1 MHSIHSIKK
10 SLSILIRLALAFGI
24 IFYLLHKIDTR
35 ALAAILKESLHQG
48 GWLIAGII
56 LSYCSLH
63 TGMIRWKIILNA
75 QGLKMSWKRC
85 FGVYF
90 IGQFFNSFMFGSTG
104 GDLIRAFYAAKET
117 HHKKTEAVATVFI
130 DRTIGLLALYMIATA
145 MLIGR
150 ARFFLS
156 HQETHLPALI
166 MIGMIMA
173 AVLGLIVVF
182 NINRFNNWP
191 FVNKIK
197 QYPTLGRTI
206 KRLLIAIYL
215 YRRRTGVLVWTSI
228 LSLVLQALTIMQCYC
243 IGRCFQITLGLV
255 DYLTVV
261 PIIISISAIPIT
273 PGGLGIRE
281 GLAVTIFGAMAVS
294 SAQSLPLSL
303 MIYFIV
309 VAWGLVGGLI
319 FMGYSASSGHTV
331 HEEIIELEHE
341 TESENGEEGITSAHE

>member
-1 MHSIHSIKK
+1 M
-10 SLSILIRLALAFGI
+10 IRLALAFGI

-35 ALAAILKESLHQG
+35 ALATILKESLNHS

-56 LSYCSLH
+56 LSYCKLH
-63 TGMIRWKIILNA
+63 TSMIRWKIILNA

-85 FGVYF
+85 FGIYF
-90 IGQFFNSFMFGSTG
+90 IGQFFNSFMFGSAG

-130 DRTIGLLALYMIATA
+130 DRTIGLLTLYMIAAA
-145 MLIGR
+145 MLIVR
-150 ARFFLS
+150 ANFFLS
-156 HQETHLPALI
+156 HYETHLPVLI

-197 QYPTLGRTI
+197 RYPTLVQTI
-206 KRLLIAIYL
+206 KRLVNAIYL
-215 YRRRTGVLVWTSI
+215 YRRGKSILAWTSL
-228 LSLVLQALTIMQCYC
+228 LSLAIQTITIMQCYC
-243 IGRCFQITLGLV
+243 IGRCFQINIGFV
-255 DYLTVV
+255 DYLMVL

-281 GLAVTIFGAMAVS
+281 GLFVTLFAAMAVS
-294 SAQSLPLSL
+294 SAQALPLSL
-303 MIYFIV
+303 MVYFISV
-309 VAWGLVGGLI
+309 TWGLMGGLI
-319 FMGYSASSGHTV
+319 FLGYSASSGHTV

-341 TESENGEEGITSAHE
+341 TKSENGEEGITSAHE